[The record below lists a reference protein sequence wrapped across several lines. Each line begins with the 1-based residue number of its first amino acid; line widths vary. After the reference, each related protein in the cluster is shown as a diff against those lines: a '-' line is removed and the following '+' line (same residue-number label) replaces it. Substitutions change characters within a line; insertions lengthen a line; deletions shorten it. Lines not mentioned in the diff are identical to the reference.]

1 MEKGVID
8 GTERLRNRE
17 RKIKW
22 DDIEK
27 ERERD

>member
-22 DDIEK
+22 DDIE
-27 ERERD
+27 RERY